1 MMIYVPSS
9 QSFEVSITAED
20 MPLETHC
27 GDTHTG
33 SVSPIGGES
42 LTVGVRESRIGL
54 KANRSQ
60 DLLVSCL
67 WGL

>member
-9 QSFEVSITAED
+9 QSFEASITAED
-20 MPLETHC
+20 MPLETHYS
-27 GDTHTG
+27 DTHTG
-33 SVSPIGGES
+33 SVSPTGSKSPTG
-42 LTVGVRESRIGL
+42 GVRESHIGL

>member
-1 MMIYVPSS
+1 MMIYVLSS
-9 QSFEVSITAED
+9 QSFESSIAAENKSVE
-20 MPLETHC
+20 PLTC
-27 GDTHTG
+27 DSRTG
-33 SVSPIGGES
+33 SVSPIGRES

>member
-1 MMIYVPSS
+1 MMIYELSS
-9 QSFEVSITAED
+9 QSFESNIAAEKLSVK
-20 MPLETHC
+20 PLTC
-27 GDTHTG
+27 DSHTG

-42 LTVGVRESRIGL
+42 LAVGVRESRIGL